1 MPRRVPNSAKKKR
14 TKIQKKRAVKRGD
27 VSPPPQNEKRRRNAY
42 RKPVTAPSGEVIAA
56 RRLQSSLVKLSP
68 EFLQE
73 TRRLSATLPL
83 PRPIPPEAAAWVVDD
98 GTQTTDVDRNK
109 HDRPT
114 CPKRPK
120 WRYEMSKKELEQNEQ
135 GFFKKWLDQT
145 DSIIENWCTPV
156 DNQTSTDSSSE
167 AIVLTQE
174 PEVMPKARASFERN
188 LEVWRQLYGFHLVC
202 PHSHLI
208 VSYRTHAHGFAL
220 MWDNK
225 MIVSLSHIT
234 QNLNSRNSNLLYTFL

>member
-1 MPRRVPNSAKKKR
+1 
-14 TKIQKKRAVKRGD
+14 
-27 VSPPPQNEKRRRNAY
+27 
-42 RKPVTAPSGEVIAA
+42 
-56 RRLQSSLVKLSP
+56 
-68 EFLQE
+68 
-73 TRRLSATLPL
+73 
-83 PRPIPPEAAAWVVDD
+83 
-98 GTQTTDVDRNK
+98 
-109 HDRPT
+109 
-114 CPKRPK
+114 
-120 WRYEMSKKELEQNEQ
+120 MSKKELEQNEQ

-167 AIVLTQE
+167 AIVPTQE

-188 LEVWRQLYGFHLVC
+188 LEVWRQLYGFHFVC

-234 QNLNSRNSNLLYTFL
+234 QNLSSRNLHLLYTFL